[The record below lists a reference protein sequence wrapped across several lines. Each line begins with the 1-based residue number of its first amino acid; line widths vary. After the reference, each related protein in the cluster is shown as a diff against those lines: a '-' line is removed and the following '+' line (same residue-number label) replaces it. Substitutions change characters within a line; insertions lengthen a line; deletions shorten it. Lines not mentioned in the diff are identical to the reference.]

1 MDVREFVRTLEPVS
15 SFQVEQRQEHSHQRD
30 GQEKEKNR
38 SPVNVI
44 DDESAYARTH
54 EHSRVKSGRHKSLS
68 LAGRLFGHR
77 IHRQRS
83 CLRLCPGRANP
94 LQKPKPDQLENVSG
108 ETAKTSSD
116 SGNDKPKAEDL
127 LPTVYVPN
135 AAEYQ
140 RQTYRGDLKRD
151 HGP

>member
-1 MDVREFVRTLEPVS
+1 MDA
-15 SFQVEQRQEHSHQRD
+15 
-30 GQEKEKNR
+30 R

-54 EHSRVKSGRHKSLS
+54 ENSRVKSGRHEPLS
-68 LAGRLFGHR
+68 LAGRFFGHR

-83 CLRLCPGRANP
+83 RLGLCHGSANP
-94 LQKPKPDQLENVSG
+94 LEKSKPDELENVLGEAAKTSTDGGNHKPKP
-108 ETAKTSSD
+108 
-116 SGNDKPKAEDL
+116 EDL
-127 LPTVYVPN
+127 LPAVDVPN